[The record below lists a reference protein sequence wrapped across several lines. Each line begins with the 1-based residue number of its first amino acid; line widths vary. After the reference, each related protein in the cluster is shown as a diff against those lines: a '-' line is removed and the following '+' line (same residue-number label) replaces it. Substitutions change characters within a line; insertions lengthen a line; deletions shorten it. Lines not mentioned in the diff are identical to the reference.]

1 MNLLY
6 FYEEAHNEKIISF
19 VLLTAFLCSMLIIGY
34 AQDNIVYSKSM
45 DEIVKEDAVR
55 IKEYLNS
62 ELQKNDVYNVRPMW
76 VINEWFERYEPA
88 TQVEK
93 KDAYKYTL
101 GALEA

>member
-1 MNLLY
+1 
-6 FYEEAHNEKIISF
+6 
-19 VLLTAFLCSMLIIGY
+19 MLIIGY

-55 IKEYLNS
+55 IKKFLNS

-88 TQVEK
+88 TRVEK
-93 KDAYKYTL
+93 KDAYLLADIDFDTRGEAGEYTTIT
-101 GALEA
+101 LEVTKSRRVGL